1 MSPVVVDMYEA
12 HDEMLRKEKRP
23 KVFIGTEPRMWL
35 GTAVL
40 KHTINKF
47 TSVPVEI
54 QEMDHS
60 LDDPAWHDWRIGRP
74 HGIPAT
80 RNRNELGELVWFTD
94 FTCFR
99 WASPEK
105 CNFQGRAIY
114 NDVDQIYLGDVK
126 ELWDLDMDGKAVLSL
141 TTNETSVLLF
151 DCEKFANLDWWPS
164 IEEMK
169 ASNWGIKH
177 YIQLLWNH
185 DMFGI
190 LPTRWNC
197 LDGRGYAENWTRLIH
212 YTDMS
217 SQPWRPYP
225 ERLSYRP
232 HPVPI
237 TEELWMDFYYEA
249 QEAGTIPD
257 SPPSEGTL
265 PAGVADLFSSYE
277 RLWRTEHKS

>member
-1 MSPVVVDMYEA
+1 MIK
-12 HDEMLRKEKRP
+12 L
-23 KVFIGTEPRMWL
+23 FIGTEPRMWL

-47 TSVPVEI
+47 ASVLVEI

-60 LDDPAWHDWRIGRP
+60 LDDAAWHDWRIGRA

-80 RNRNELGELVWFTD
+80 RNKNELGELVWFTD

-99 WASPEK
+99 WATPEK
-105 CNFQGRAIY
+105 CGFKGRAIY

-151 DCEKFANLDWWPS
+151 DCEKFADLDWWPS
-164 IEEMK
+164 IQEMK
-169 ASNWGIKH
+169 DSNWGIKH
-177 YIQLLWNH
+177 YNQLLWSH
-185 DMFGI
+185 DMFGF

-197 LDGRGYAENWTRLIH
+197 LDGRGYKENWTRLIH

-225 ERLSYRP
+225 ERLSYHT

-237 TEELWMDFYYEA
+237 AEELWMKFYYEA
-249 QEAGTIPD
+249 EKAGVIPAL
-257 SPPSEGTL
+257 PPSEGEL
-265 PAGVADLFSSYE
+265 PEGVGDLFSSYE
-277 RLWRTEHKS
+277 MLWRIEHALQREAEYKP